1 MTRNDHSTL
10 DILQENELPSNQS
23 NDFKANNPTTPDSGE
38 AKIDLENRNNE
49 IPLAD
54 PVFNPV
60 VNPLDDPVVNPV
72 VDQLADPNPNRV
84 FMSYFRLP
92 QVQNFIA
99 PVLNQIIADVREN
112 PGYAAFNA
120 LAIGTSV
127 LWGVQLGFPYDYESH
142 MGINNDFV
150 NVFANSLAF
159 SGVIMSGAIFS
170 NEVRR
175 ALSGDNPLGR
185 RMLQL
190 GAIAW
195 GVYLQNENES
205 VVGIGDEALSI
216 LGASMSGI
224 TLAACLDDF
233 ANMARPLVRS
243 GATQFAELV
252 SNSLGLPSNNVQA
265 VQAVQAVQVVQGQGL
280 NQQQNGIE
288 GNNRI

>member
-1 MTRNDHSTL
+1 
-10 DILQENELPSNQS
+10 
-23 NDFKANNPTTPDSGE
+23 
-38 AKIDLENRNNE
+38 
-49 IPLAD
+49 
-54 PVFNPV
+54 
-60 VNPLDDPVVNPV
+60 
-72 VDQLADPNPNRV
+72 
-84 FMSYFRLP
+84 
-92 QVQNFIA
+92 
-99 PVLNQIIADVREN
+99 
-112 PGYAAFNA
+112 
-120 LAIGTSV
+120 
-127 LWGVQLGFPYDYESH
+127 
-142 MGINNDFV
+142 
-150 NVFANSLAF
+150 
-159 SGVIMSGAIFS
+159 MSGAIFS

-233 ANMARPLVRS
+233 ANMARPLVNS

-265 VQAVQAVQVVQGQGL
+265 VQAVQVVQGQGL